1 MNKIR
6 SEDTELNMMKAQM
19 PNFEFKVEDIRE
31 NFEKCKGAW
40 KDADLLSYN
49 SLKVE
54 VSQPLPKKRFKTSSP
69 SKSSLKRKSEEEIEE
84 GRGSDG

>member
-1 MNKIR
+1 
-6 SEDTELNMMKAQM
+6 M

-31 NFEKCKGAW
+31 FFEKCKGAW

-49 SLKVE
+49 SLKLE

-69 SKSSLKRKSEEEIEE
+69 SKSGLKRKSEEEIEDDANKE
-84 GRGSDG
+84 GGGDDRY